1 VFKFVSKGDNHS
13 NESALFYNG
22 QRILTI
28 HASVDTDNV
37 SVVVLDGSDL
47 VFAEWEDYLEDVD

>member
-1 VFKFVSKGDNHS
+1 MFKFVSKGDAHD

-28 HASVDTDNV
+28 HARVDTDNV

-47 VFAEWEDYLEDVD
+47 VFAEWEDYLENVD